1 MDTKFIKNVI
11 TAFFSNQNNRFYA
24 MKFFFVFIPALMF
37 NKNTPELLTTKI
49 IIAVNI
55 IMAMIFDLTKSN
67 LISLPFGSLLLLFLF
82 LVSSIEGIMLYAF
95 LALYTI
101 WNLLF
106 CHFFLHQVV
115 MGLAHNFFPLCIA
128 LVSDYDLHHWLMVRC
143 LILSYGSC
151 NIILFDVYTI
161 YMVQLSELN
170 NIVVVPVV

>member
-37 NKNTPELLTTKI
+37 NKSIPELYITKMVI
-49 IIAVNI
+49 GVNI
-55 IMAMIFDLTKSN
+55 IMAMLFDLTKCN
-67 LISLPFGSLLLLFLF
+67 LISLPFGIILLLFLY
-82 LVSSIEGIMLYAF
+82 LVASIEDVMLYAF
-95 LALYTI
+95 FALYTI

-106 CHFFLHQVV
+106 CHFYLHQVV

>member
-1 MDTKFIKNVI
+1 MDKKLIKNVI

-37 NKNTPELLTTKI
+37 NKSIPELYITKMVI
-49 IIAVNI
+49 GVNI
-55 IMAMIFDLTKSN
+55 IMAMLFDLTKCN
-67 LISLPFGSLLLLFLF
+67 LISLPFGIILLLFLY
-82 LVSSIEGIMLYAF
+82 LVASIEDVMLYAF
-95 LALYTI
+95 FALYTI

-106 CHFFLHQVV
+106 CHFYLHQVV